1 MTILFLNNR
10 KETETIALKFDTTS
24 FGNRNKASCLKCDDE
39 IIETFLHKD
48 NEAIEAFWK

>member
-1 MTILFLNNR
+1 MPSSGRST
-10 KETETIALKFDTTS
+10 FDEIVRIS
-24 FGNRNKASCLKCDDE
+24 FGNGYKASCLKRDDE